1 MKVVPIRLDDERL
14 KDLDMLVK
22 AGIYKNRSEALRK
35 IIENGIRK
43 IETEIEYLKKIDQ
56 IVDKIIDSELN
67 FNGQLRRSVEEE
79 RDRW

>member
-1 MKVVPIRLDDERL
+1 
-14 KDLDMLVK
+14 MLVK